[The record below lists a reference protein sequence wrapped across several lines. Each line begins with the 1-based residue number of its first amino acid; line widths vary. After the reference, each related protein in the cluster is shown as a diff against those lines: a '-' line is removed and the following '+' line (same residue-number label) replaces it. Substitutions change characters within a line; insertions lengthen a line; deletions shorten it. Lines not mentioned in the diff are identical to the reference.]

1 MTYRNPRKGQRSIN
15 LEINVQM
22 KEDGGGIF
30 FKIAQ
35 IRVGPLL
42 IKNFTAQELL
52 KNMLTMLA
60 NEEKKVQVTVEAYM
74 VTLGV
79 VYHNI

>member
-22 KEDGGGIF
+22 KEDGGGTF

-35 IRVGPLL
+35 IRVGPPADQKLYSPR
-42 IKNFTAQELL
+42 
-52 KNMLTMLA
+52 
-60 NEEKKVQVTVEAYM
+60 VT
-74 VTLGV
+74 
-79 VYHNI
+79 